1 MVRLVVM
8 QQALSNAGVG
18 CRNPKTVI
26 SCRGRNLERGLYDA
40 EESMLLK
47 QKGQPARQKNCGCWS
62 VNDGAL
68 LDKNGRVKGQTITG
82 FGGFEA
88 LSLRKIGADLSPKN
102 PVVWWEPCLKSLA

>member
-40 EESMLLK
+40 EESMLLNK
-47 QKGQPARQKNCGCWS
+47 RDNP
-62 VNDGAL
+62 L
-68 LDKNGRVKGQTITG
+68 GRKT
-82 FGGFEA
+82 
-88 LSLRKIGADLSPKN
+88 
-102 PVVWWEPCLKSLA
+102 VVVGR